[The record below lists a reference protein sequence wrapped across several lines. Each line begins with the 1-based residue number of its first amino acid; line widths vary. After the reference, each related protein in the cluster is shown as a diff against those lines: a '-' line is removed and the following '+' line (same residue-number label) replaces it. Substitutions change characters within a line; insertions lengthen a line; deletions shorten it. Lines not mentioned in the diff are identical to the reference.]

1 MSVQDFLKKINRK
14 NQKFQCFECG
24 DVNKALKLTVAI
36 SNELNPPATENDLL
50 QLKTLIPNGNEE
62 IADFYK
68 IHNGISLFCNKETK
82 GVELFSIDDFAM
94 RNELWKHWTFGMVE
108 DEDELYDFEKY
119 GVAFGEISQ
128 SGNYFILYEGKVFY
142 FDHDGG
148 EEEIIGESFN
158 DFLLKIVEKPPE
170 FLLYMGCHTRYED
183 DAPNPEWRQWIPKVL
198 ICDEE

>member
-14 NQKFQCFECG
+14 NQKFQCFVCDDDGE
-24 DVNKALKLTVAI
+24 ALNLTVAI
-36 SNELNPPATENDLL
+36 SNQLNPPAAESDLL
-50 QLKTLIPNGNEE
+50 KIKSLIPNGNEE
-62 IADFYK
+62 IVDFYK

-82 GVELFSIDDFAM
+82 GIELFSIDDLE
-94 RNELWKHWTFGMVE
+94 RQNEGWKDWTFGMVE

-148 EEEIIGESFN
+148 GEDIIGESFN
-158 DFLLKIVEKPPE
+158 DFLLKIVENPPG
-170 FLLYMGCHTRYED
+170 FLRDMGCYTRYED
-183 DAPNPEWRQWIPKVL
+183 DAPNPEWRQWIPKVFVF
-198 ICDEE
+198 DEE